1 MTSTHHI
8 HKHGKIDE
16 PKSLAA
22 RQADVARERELHNI
36 AREWELDLWELDLR
50 SFNQG
55 KLDIIKRLWPYT
67 DDLNRN
73 GFRMLLVKLKAETEG
88 GGSIDLLNR
97 LC

>member
-36 AREWELDLWELDLR
+36 ARERELDLR

-55 KLDIIKRLWPYT
+55 KLDIIQRLWPYT

-73 GFRMLLVKLKAETEG
+73 GFRMLLVQLKAETEG

>member
-1 MTSTHHI
+1 MTSTH

-36 AREWELDLWELDLR
+36 ERERELDLR

-73 GFRMLLVKLKAETEG
+73 GFRMLLVQLKAETEAAG
-88 GGSIDLLNR
+88 GGSIDLLTAF
-97 LC
+97 C

>member
-36 AREWELDLWELDLR
+36 ARERELDLEIFQSGQTR
-50 SFNQG
+50 HH
-55 KLDIIKRLWPYT
+55 
-67 DDLNRN
+67 
-73 GFRMLLVKLKAETEG
+73 
-88 GGSIDLLNR
+88 
-97 LC
+97 